1 MGGVVDG
8 GVGIG
13 LNTSPRRAAIEK
25 AQAELRQEYDVRE
38 ERRRE
43 LEFLEKGG
51 NPLDFKFGNTTSVSH
66 SASLADQLPDQL
78 GNSEAKGSFVL
89 TASPHGDSVESSGI
103 PGAPTTCE
111 PNSAD
116 NLLLLRVAN
125 ELPGGERNSRRPS
138 SKATVAPSE
147 QSSQL
152 DGSQNN
158 KETEDSAIFRPYC
171 RRHRSKSK
179 SNRDG
184 GRSSSSDIDKSHGGN
199 TLSSAARQESR
210 ELKGTVPGMCNEKNQ
225 TRSNPKSFSSNG
237 DNILKMVT
245 DDGRSDMELNG
256 TRDPDT
262 ITATM
267 NGNPPD
273 SELDNS
279 ALRCPKE
286 SLHHQPCQVIAEQ
299 ARKGVVS
306 QGPDVVWEKREL
318 VLDVVEHPTSVA
330 ATRIESESTSAG
342 VHGYDEFTKNGKM
355 PNGGQNGNVVLGTK
369 QLDLV
374 SSSKKSRLGLDVNMD
389 IDMFNNS
396 RKVDS
401 KRNSIEQLPSSDQT
415 SYQIGNE
422 GMLEN
427 EVVALDNT
435 LVPHDHHNVRHQN
448 ASSSGSFSR
457 DGIDIRSSRPNIVS
471 DAKEVEQSGKNGLG
485 IDEKK
490 STVSG
495 EDSKE
500 CKEKLN
506 SEQPE
511 VPLGLSKNE
520 IREDTVSGRN
530 SSALF
535 DVQSFSGRELNQAG
549 KAFEDSILEE
559 ARIIEAK
566 HKRIAELS
574 VHTQKL
580 ESRRKSHWDF
590 VLEEMAWLANDFMQE
605 RLWKTTAASQLCHR
619 AAFAARLRN
628 EKQKKFGKIKEVS
641 QSLAKAVMQFWHS
654 VEEPSK
660 ELELQHQK
668 NRISTSLKEYAGR
681 FLKCNSFVCPQHAEA
696 PKTPDRTS
704 DSWHLEMP
712 SEENLKEAW
721 TVSLFYTIPIGA
733 TDTYRRSIEAL
744 LLQCEK
750 IGSCTKEEVETSL
763 YDTLADDAYDDDGE
777 ACMHFESS
785 KSSKYVQKKKKHFIK
800 SYTGRQYEMGTDL
813 PYGRGANGTQ
823 QSMLIGKRPAS
834 LIVGSIPT
842 KRVRT
847 ASRQRVISPFSGGAA
862 MALHGQAKTDASS
875 GDTNSFQDDQS
886 TLRGGSQ
893 LQKSMEVESVGD
905 VQYDSAETSVK
916 YKKKK
921 KAKHLGSMYDRRWQ
935 LDSTVFS
942 EPRDNS
948 KKRLDN
954 HHFESNATSG
964 LHGQHNA
971 KKPKLM
977 KQSLDNTFDN
987 INPVSGSIPSPVT
1000 SQVCNMP
1007 NTNRIIRLIGGRD
1020 RSRKAKA
1027 VKMSDA
1033 QSGSGSP
1040 WSLFEDQALVV
1051 LVHDLG
1057 PNWELV
1063 SDAINSTLQ
1072 LKCIYRKPKECKE
1085 RHKFVM
1091 DKTSG
1096 DGADSGEDSGSSQP
1110 YPSTLPGIPK
1120 GSARQ
1125 LFQLLQEP
1133 MEEDTLKSHFE
1144 KIFKIGQKQHCRRSQ
1159 EPKQIVQPHGSHAIA
1174 LSQAFPNN
1182 LNGLILTPLDLC
1194 DEATSSPDVLPV
1206 GYQSPHASGMSMAN
1220 QGSVALVLPNSGVKV
1235 SLQGS
1240 SAMVQGT
1247 SLTTASGS
1255 LNNIRDGRYSVPR
1268 TSLQVDE
1275 QKRIQ
1280 QHSQMPSG
1288 KNALQSHSSVPLNHP
1303 GNERGVRMLSG
1314 ANGLG
1319 MMCTTNRCMPVS
1331 RPGFQGLTSSSPAL
1345 NSGSSSSTVGM
1356 SVPANIHTV
1365 VGSGQ
1370 GNSMLKSRETLHVMR
1385 AGQNTENQR
1394 QTMVPELQMQASG
1407 NNNRPLNGSGSSFPN
1422 QTPPP
1427 PPSVP
1432 SYPGHLQSQHQ
1443 MASQQSH
1450 AHSSSHH
1457 PHLQP
1462 PNHAIGPQQ
1471 QYAMRLANERKLQQQ
1486 RFLQQQQLQQKQQQ
1500 FSTSGSLTPHISP
1513 QPQLPMTSSNSS
1525 QVHLQTSSQQ
1535 VSLPT
1540 ITSSSPM
1547 TPTSS
1552 HHQMKQH
1559 LPPHGLSRNP
1569 GASGLNNQALKQRQ
1583 QSARHHPQQRQQ
1595 SQSQQQAKLMKGVGR
1610 GSMLMHQNLTVDTNL
1625 VNGLNVPSGDQPS
1638 EKGEQI
1644 MQLMQGQGSY
1654 YGSGVNTVQQ
1664 SKPLAPQS
1672 SSHSQLQKN
1681 LVCASGGPPLSKPVI
1696 QMQAN
1701 SEKSSQGQVPPVS
1714 SCHTLSASH
1723 QDTPASIISS
1733 NHPPSQ
1739 PPQKQLNQ
1747 TQTSFE
1753 KSLQQS
1759 SQGISDPRMK
1769 AQTDLAQADQQTRKQ
1784 ASQVGTDKAMPQ
1796 TSATA
1801 TDTTP
1806 ITSVSSQWKPSEPV
1820 CDSDVLKSKSQLGLI
1835 GSSPLTNF
1843 SGGEPLPNN
1852 LGLGPRQSSRALPSH
1867 GHNAG
1872 LQWPQQVPL
1881 QQPPNRFAPSQQQ
1894 EKQQEKQQ
1902 EASLSQHHQPLQQ
1915 QAQHQSQHK
1924 QAEHASLY
1932 LKPENAN
1939 ME

>member
-1 MGGVVDG
+1 MGGVDG

-51 NPLDFKFGNTTSVSH
+51 NPLDFKFGNTTSVSQ
-66 SASLADQLPDQL
+66 STSLADQLPDQL

-103 PGAPTTCE
+103 PGPPTTCE

-116 NLLLLRVAN
+116 NLLLLRGAN
-125 ELPGGERNSRRPS
+125 EPSGAERNSRRPS

-158 KETEDSAIFRPYC
+158 KETEDSAIFRPYA
-171 RRHRSKSK
+171 RRHRSR

-184 GRSSSSDIDKSHGGN
+184 GRSSSSDIVRSHGGN
-199 TLSSAARQESR
+199 ILSLAARQEAR
-210 ELKGTVPGMCNEKNQ
+210 EPKGTVPEMCNERNQ
-225 TRSNPKSFSSNG
+225 ALSNPKSLSANG
-237 DNILKMVT
+237 DILKMVT
-245 DDGRSDMELNG
+245 DDGRLDMELNG
-256 TRDPDT
+256 TRDLETTPDT
-262 ITATM
+262 TTATT
-267 NGNPPD
+267 NGSAPE
-273 SELDNS
+273 SEFNNS
-279 ALRCPKE
+279 ASRCPKGN
-286 SLHHQPCQVIAEQ
+286 LHNQPCQVIAQ
-299 ARKGVVS
+299 QTRTGVGS
-306 QGPDVVWEKREL
+306 QGPDIVGEEREL
-318 VLDVVEHPTSVA
+318 VTGVVEHPTSVS
-330 ATRIESESTSAG
+330 ATKVESESTSAG
-342 VHGYDEFTKNGKM
+342 VHGCNELTKETKM
-355 PNGGQNGNVVLGTK
+355 PNGGQNGNVVLGKK

-374 SSSKKSRLGLDVNMD
+374 SSSNRSRLGVDVNMD
-389 IDMFNNS
+389 IDICNNS

-401 KRNSIEQLPSSDQT
+401 MRNSIEKLPSSDQI

-422 GMLEN
+422 GMLEK
-427 EVVALDNT
+427 EVVASDST
-435 LVPHDHHNVRHQN
+435 PVSQDDHNVSHQN
-448 ASSSGSFSR
+448 ISSNGSVFR
-457 DGIDIRSSRPNIVS
+457 DGRDSHTSSPNLHKEIHIVS
-471 DAKEVEQSGKNGLG
+471 DAKELEQSGKNELA

-490 STVSG
+490 NTVSG

-500 CKEKLN
+500 RKEN
-506 SEQPE
+506 IFSVQPE
-511 VPLGLSKNE
+511 VSLDLSKNE
-520 IREDTVSGRN
+520 IREHTMSGRN
-530 SSALF
+530 SSALS
-535 DVQSFSGRELNQAG
+535 DGQGFSGRESTQAD
-549 KAFEDSILEE
+549 KAYEDSILEE

-566 HKRIAELS
+566 RKRITELS
-574 VHTQKL
+574 VHTQPL
-580 ESRRKSHWDF
+580 ENRRKSHWDF

-605 RLWKTTAASQLCHR
+605 RLWKTTAASQLCHH
-619 AAFAARLRN
+619 AAFSARLRN
-628 EKQKKFGKIKEVS
+628 EKQKKCEKMKQVS
-641 QSLAKAVMQFWHS
+641 HSLAKAVMQFWHS

-660 ELELQHQK
+660 ELELRHPK
-668 NRISTSLKEYAGR
+668 IRISTSLKEYAGR
-681 FLKCNSFVCPQHAEA
+681 FLKCNGSLCPQHAEA
-696 PKTPDRTS
+696 PKTPDRVS

-712 SEENLKEAW
+712 PEEKLKE
-721 TVSLFYTIPIGA
+721 VSLFYTIPIGA
-733 TDTYRRSIEAL
+733 MDTYRRSIEAL
-744 LLQCEK
+744 LLRCEK
-750 IGSCTKEEVETSL
+750 IGSCMQEEVETSL
-763 YDTLADDAYDDDGE
+763 YDTLADTAYDEDGE
-777 ACMHFESS
+777 AGMYFGSS
-785 KSSKYVQKKKKHFIK
+785 KSSKFVQKKRKHSIK
-800 SYTGRQYEMGTDL
+800 SYSGRQYEMGTDL

-834 LIVGSIPT
+834 LNVGPIPT

-847 ASRQRVISPFSGGAA
+847 ASRQRVLSPFSGGVA
-862 MALHGQAKTDASS
+862 MVLHGQAKTDASS

-921 KAKHLGSMYDRRWQ
+921 KAKHLGSMYDHRWQ

-987 INPVSGSIPSPVT
+987 INPVSGSISSPVA
-1000 SQVCNMP
+1000 SQVSNI

-1020 RSRKAKA
+1020 RNRKAKA

-1072 LKCIYRKPKECKE
+1072 FKCIYRKPKECKE

-1091 DKTSG
+1091 DKNSG

-1110 YPSTLPGIPK
+1110 YPSTLRGIPK

-1125 LFQLLQEP
+1125 LFQRLQEP

-1144 KIFKIGQKQHCRRSQ
+1144 KIFKIGQKQHYRRNQ

-1174 LSQAFPNN
+1174 LSQVFPNN
-1182 LNGLILTPLDLC
+1182 LNAVILTPLDLC
-1194 DEATSSPDVLPV
+1194 DDTTSSPDVLPV
-1206 GYQSPHASGMSMAN
+1206 GYQSPHASGISITN
-1220 QGSVALVLPNSGVKV
+1220 QGSVATGLPNLGVKA

-1247 SLTTASGS
+1247 SLNAVSGS

-1268 TSLQVDE
+1268 TSLQGDE

-1280 QHSQMPSG
+1280 QYNQMPSG
-1288 KNALQSHSSVPLNHP
+1288 KNAQQSHLSVPLTHP
-1303 GNERGVRMLSG
+1303 GNERGVRMLPS

-1319 MMCTTNRCMPVS
+1319 MICTMNRCVPLS
-1331 RPGFQGLTSSSPAL
+1331 RPGFQGMASSPVL
-1345 NSGSSSSTVGM
+1345 NSGSSSSMVGM
-1356 SVPANIHTV
+1356 SVPANIHTGA
-1365 VGSGQ
+1365 GSGQ
-1370 GNSMLKSRETLHVMR
+1370 GNSVLKPREALHGMR
-1385 AGQNTENQR
+1385 PGQSTENQR
-1394 QTMVPELQMQASG
+1394 QMMVPELPMQVTG
-1407 NNNRPLNGSGSSFPN
+1407 NNHRPLNALSSAFPN
-1422 QTPPP
+1422 QTT
-1427 PPSVP
+1427 PPSIP
-1432 SYPGHLQSQHQ
+1432 PYPGHLQSQHQ
-1443 MASQQSH
+1443 MSPQQSH
-1450 AHSSSHH
+1450 AHSSPHH
-1457 PHLQP
+1457 PHLP
-1462 PNHAIGPQQ
+1462 SPNQAVGPQQ
-1471 QYAMRLANERKLQQQ
+1471 QYAMRLANERKLHQR

-1500 FSTSGSLTPHISP
+1500 FSTSSSLTPHVPP
-1513 QPQLPMTSSNSS
+1513 QPQLPMTSLNSP

-1535 VSLPT
+1535 VSLSPL
-1540 ITSSSPM
+1540 TSSSPM

-1552 HHQMKQH
+1552 QQMKHH
-1559 LPPHGLSRNP
+1559 LPSHGLSRNP
-1569 GASGLNNQALKQRQ
+1569 GASGLNNQAVKQRQ

-1595 SQSQQQAKLMKGVGR
+1595 VQPQQQAKLIKGVGR
-1610 GSMLMHQNLTVDTNL
+1610 GSMLVHQNLTVDTNL
-1625 VNGLNVPSGDQPS
+1625 ANGLNVTSGDQPT

-1654 YGSGVNTVQQ
+1654 YGSGVNTVQH
-1664 SKPLAPQS
+1664 SKPLVPQS
-1672 SSHSQLQKN
+1672 SNHSQIKKTP
-1681 LVCASGGPPLSKPVI
+1681 VCASGPPLSKSVL
-1696 QMQAN
+1696 QMPAH

-1714 SCHTLSASH
+1714 SGHTLSTSH
-1723 QDTPASIISS
+1723 QDAPASIVAS

-1739 PPQKQLNQ
+1739 PPQKQVNQ
-1747 TQTSFE
+1747 IQTSFE
-1753 KSLQQS
+1753 RSHQQS
-1759 SQGISDPRMK
+1759 SQGTSDPRMK
-1769 AQTDLAQADQQTRKQ
+1769 AQTDVAQADQQPHKQ
-1784 ASQVGTDKAMPQ
+1784 ASQVGTDKTMPQ
-1796 TSATA
+1796 TSSTS

-1806 ITSVSSQWKPSEPV
+1806 ITSVSQWKPSEPV
-1820 CDSDVLKSKSQLGLI
+1820 YDSDVLKSKPQLGLI

-1843 SGGEPLPNN
+1843 TGGEPTPNN
-1852 LGLGPRQSSRALPSH
+1852 LGMGPRQSSRALPSH
-1867 GHNAG
+1867 GHSAG

-1881 QQPPNRFAPSQQQ
+1881 QQSPNQFTQSQQQ
-1894 EKQQEKQQ
+1894 EKHQDP
-1902 EASLSQHHQPLQQ
+1902 SLSQHHQPVQQ

-1924 QAEHASLY
+1924 QAEQGSLY

>member
-25 AQAELRQEYDVRE
+25 AQAELRLEYDVRE

-51 NPLDFKFGNTTSVSH
+51 NPLDFKFGNTTSVSQ
-66 SASLADQLPDQL
+66 STSRADQLPDQL
-78 GNSEAKGSFVL
+78 GNSDAKGSFVL

-103 PGAPTTCE
+103 PGPPSTCE

-116 NLLLLRVAN
+116 NLLLLRGAN
-125 ELPGGERNSRRPS
+125 ELSGGERTSRRPS
-138 SKATVAPSE
+138 SKASVAPSE

-158 KETEDSAIFRPYC
+158 KETEDSAIFRPYA
-171 RRHRSKSK
+171 RRHRSR

-184 GRSSSSDIDKSHGGN
+184 GRSSSSDIVRSHGGN
-199 TLSSAARQESR
+199 TSYLATRQEPR
-210 ELKGTVPGMCNEKNQ
+210 EFKGTVPEMCNEKNQ
-225 TRSNPKSFSSNG
+225 SLSNPKSLSSNG

-245 DDGRSDMELNG
+245 IDGRLDMELNG
-256 TRDPDT
+256 THDPDT
-262 ITATM
+262 TPDTTTATT
-267 NGNPPD
+267 NGSPPE
-273 SELDNS
+273 SEFNNS
-279 ALRCPKE
+279 ASRCLKDN
-286 SLHHQPCQVIAEQ
+286 LHKQPSQVIAQQ
-299 ARKGVVS
+299 ARAGVGS
-306 QGPDVVWEKREL
+306 QGPNVVGEEREL
-318 VLDVVEHPTSVA
+318 VPDVVEQPTSVA
-330 ATRIESESTSAG
+330 TPKVESEITSAG
-342 VHGYDEFTKNGKM
+342 VHGCNELTKDSKM
-355 PNGGQNGNVVLGTK
+355 PNGGQNGNVVLGKK
-369 QLDLV
+369 QLGLV
-374 SSSKKSRLGLDVNMD
+374 SSSNKSKLGLDVNMD
-389 IDMFNNS
+389 IDMCNNS

-401 KRNSIEQLPSSDQT
+401 KRNSIEQLTSSDQT
-415 SYQIGNE
+415 SHQISTD
-422 GMLEN
+422 GMLEK
-427 EVVALDNT
+427 EAVASDST
-435 LVPHDHHNVRHQN
+435 PVTHDDHNVSHQN
-448 ASSSGSFSR
+448 ISSNGSASR
-457 DGIDIRSSRPNIVS
+457 DGRDSHTSRPNLHNEVNIVP
-471 DAKEVEQSGKNGLG
+471 DAKEMEQGGKNEQV

-490 STVSG
+490 NTVSG

-500 CKEKLN
+500 CRENLY

-511 VPLGLSKNE
+511 VPLDSSKNE
-520 IREDTVSGRN
+520 TRENTMSGRN
-530 SSALF
+530 SSALS
-535 DVQSFSGRELNQAG
+535 DVQGFSGRESKQAD
-549 KAFEDSILEE
+549 KAYEDSILEE

-574 VHTQKL
+574 VHTQPL
-580 ESRRKSHWDF
+580 ENRRKSHWDF

-605 RLWKTTAASQLCHR
+605 RIWKTTAATQLCRR
-619 AAFAARLRN
+619 AAIAAQLRN
-628 EKQKKFGKIKEVS
+628 EKQKNCGKIKEVS
-641 QSLAKAVMQFWHS
+641 HSLAKIVMQFWHS
-654 VEEPSK
+654 AEEPSK
-660 ELELQHQK
+660 EVELRHPK
-668 NRISTSLKEYAGR
+668 NRVSTSLKEYARR
-681 FLKCNSFVCPQHAEA
+681 FLKCNSSLCPQHAEA
-696 PKTPDRTS
+696 PKTPDRMS
-704 DSWHLEMP
+704 DSLHFEMP
-712 SEENLKEAW
+712 SEEKLKE
-721 TVSLFYTIPIGA
+721 VSLFYTIPIGA
-733 TDTYRRSIEAL
+733 MDIYRRSVEAL
-744 LLQCEK
+744 LLRCEK
-750 IGSCTKEEVETSL
+750 IGSCMQEEVETSL
-763 YDTLADDAYDDDGE
+763 YDTLADNAYDEEGE
-777 ACMHFESS
+777 ACMYFESS
-785 KSSKYVQKKKKHFIK
+785 KSSKFVQKKRKHSIK

-834 LIVGSIPT
+834 LNVGPIPT
-842 KRVRT
+842 KKMRT
-847 ASRQRVISPFSGGAA
+847 ASRQRVVSPFSGGAA
-862 MALHGQAKTDASS
+862 LVLHGQAKTDASS

-921 KAKHLGSMYDRRWQ
+921 KAKHLGSMYDHRWQ

-942 EPRDNS
+942 EQRDNS

-954 HHFESNATSG
+954 HQFESNATSG

-977 KQSLDNTFDN
+977 KQSIDNTFDN
-987 INPVSGSIPSPVT
+987 INPVSGSIPSPVA
-1000 SQVCNMP
+1000 SQVSNMS

-1072 LKCIYRKPKECKE
+1072 FKCIYRKPKECKE

-1091 DKTSG
+1091 DKNSG

-1125 LFQLLQEP
+1125 LFQRLQEP

-1144 KIFKIGQKQHCRRSQ
+1144 KIFKIGQKQHYRRSQ

-1174 LSQAFPNN
+1174 LSQVFPNN
-1182 LNGLILTPLDLC
+1182 LNGVILTPLDLC
-1194 DEATSSPDVLPV
+1194 EEATSSPDVLPG
-1206 GYQSPHASGMSMAN
+1206 GYQSPHASGLSITN
-1220 QGSVALVLPNSGVKV
+1220 QGSVASVLPNSGVKA

-1247 SLTTASGS
+1247 NLSAASGS
-1255 LNNIRDGRYSVPR
+1255 LNNIRDGRYSVLR
-1268 TSLQVDE
+1268 TSLPVDE

-1280 QHSQMPSG
+1280 QYNQMPSG
-1288 KNALQSHSSVPLNHP
+1288 KNAQQSHLSVPLTHP
-1303 GNERGVRMLSG
+1303 GNERGVRMLPG

-1319 MMCTTNRCMPVS
+1319 MMCTVNRCLPVS
-1331 RPGFQGLTSSSPAL
+1331 RPGFQGMASSPVL
-1345 NSGSSSSTVGM
+1345 NTGSSSSMGGM
-1356 SVPANIHTV
+1356 SVPANIHTGA
-1365 VGSGQ
+1365 GSGQ
-1370 GNSMLKSRETLHVMR
+1370 GNSALKPREALHVMR
-1385 AGQNTENQR
+1385 PGQNTENQR
-1394 QTMVPELQMQASG
+1394 QMMVPELQMQVTG
-1407 NNNRPLNGSGSSFPN
+1407 NNNRPLNGSSSAFPN
-1422 QTPPP
+1422 QTT
-1427 PPSVP
+1427 PPSIP
-1432 SYPGHLQSQHQ
+1432 PYPGHLQSQHQ
-1443 MASQQSH
+1443 MSPQQSH
-1450 AHSSSHH
+1450 AHNGPHH
-1457 PHLQP
+1457 PHLQS

-1471 QYAMRLANERKLQQQ
+1471 QYAMRLANERKLHQQ

-1500 FSTSGSLTPHISP
+1500 FSTSSSLTPHVPP
-1513 QPQLPMTSSNSS
+1513 QPQLPMTSLNSP
-1525 QVHLQTSSQQ
+1525 QVHLQTSSPQ
-1535 VSLPT
+1535 VSLPPL
-1540 ITSSSPM
+1540 TSSSPM

-1552 HHQMKQH
+1552 QHQMKHH

-1569 GASGLNNQALKQRQ
+1569 GASGLNNQAVKQRQ

-1595 SQSQQQAKLMKGVGR
+1595 VQSPQQAKLMKGVGR
-1610 GSMLMHQNLTVDTNL
+1610 GSMLVHQNLAVDANIL
-1625 VNGLNVPSGDQPS
+1625 NGLNVPPGDQPS

-1654 YGSGVNTVQQ
+1654 YGSGVNTVQH
-1664 SKPLAPQS
+1664 SKPLVPQAS
-1672 SSHSQLQKN
+1672 NHSQLQKN
-1681 LVCASGGPPLSKPVI
+1681 LVCTSGPPSSKPVL
-1696 QMQAN
+1696 QMPSH

-1714 SCHTLSASH
+1714 SCHTLSTSH
-1723 QDTPASIISS
+1723 QDAPASIIAP

-1739 PPQKQLNQ
+1739 PPQKQVNQ

-1753 KSLQQS
+1753 RSLQQS

-1769 AQTDLAQADQQTRKQ
+1769 AQTDLAQADQQPHKQ

-1796 TSATA
+1796 TSATS

-1806 ITSVSSQWKPSEPV
+1806 ITSVSSQWKPSEPAY
-1820 CDSDVLKSKSQLGLI
+1820 DSDVLKSKSQLGLI

-1843 SGGEPLPNN
+1843 PGGEPLPNN

-1872 LQWPQQVPL
+1872 LQWPQQVSL
-1881 QQPPNRFAPSQQQ
+1881 QQSPNRFTPSQQQ
-1894 EKQQEKQQ
+1894 EKQQDP
-1902 EASLSQHHQPLQQ
+1902 SLPQHQQPLQQ

-1924 QAEHASLY
+1924 QAEQGSLY